1 MKKIILILALTA
13 GSVSLFAQQIQDSS
27 RKKTSDTLLVEAS
40 CGECRFGM
48 KGKGCQLA
56 IRINGNSYFVDG
68 TSIDKHGDAHGKNG
82 FCNAIRQAKVTG
94 EIKDDRFLASS
105 FVLLPSTAANK

>member
-1 MKKIILILALTA
+1 MKKIILVLALST
-13 GSVSLFAQQIQDSS
+13 GSVSLFAQQIQDTSH
-27 RKKTSDTLLVEAS
+27 KKTSDTLLVEAS

-56 IRINGNSYFVDG
+56 IRINGNAYFVDG
-68 TSIDKHGDAHGKNG
+68 TGIDKYGDAHGKDG

-94 EIKDDRFLASS
+94 ELKNERFLASS
-105 FVLLPSTAANK
+105 FVLLPSTAASK

>member
-1 MKKIILILALTA
+1 MKKIILILGLCT
-13 GSVSLFAQQIQDSS
+13 GSISLFAQQIQDTSL
-27 RKKTSDTLLVEAS
+27 KKTSDTLLVEAS
-40 CGECRFGM
+40 CGECQFGM

-68 TSIDKHGDAHGKNG
+68 SGIDKHGDAHGKNG

-94 EIKDDRFLASS
+94 EIKNDRFLASS